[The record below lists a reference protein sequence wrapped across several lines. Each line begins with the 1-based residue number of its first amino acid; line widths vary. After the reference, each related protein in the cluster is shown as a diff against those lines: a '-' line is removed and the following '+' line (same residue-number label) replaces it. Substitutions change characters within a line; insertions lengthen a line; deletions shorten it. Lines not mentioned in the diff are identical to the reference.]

1 MDLEHIKAVKAAVS
15 AFLAVLTALWGWFGW
30 LVLILMVCMALD
42 WATGSAAAVRRGE
55 WASSVGRDGIWHKVG
70 ALAAVMTAG
79 ILDLT
84 VGTILTHVP
93 GVALPF
99 DYTVFFAPL
108 VVVWYILTECGS
120 IVENAAALGATVPG
134 WLAKALAALRDQVD
148 EHMGENR

>member
-1 MDLEHIKAVKAAVS
+1 MDLEHINAVKAAVS

-30 LVLILMVCMALD
+30 LVLILMGCMTLD

-70 ALAAVMTAG
+70 ALSAVLTAG

-84 VGTILTHVP
+84 VGTILTNIP
-93 GVALPF
+93 GMALPF

-120 IVENAAALGATVPG
+120 IVENAAALGATVPA

-148 EHMGENR
+148 DSMGENK